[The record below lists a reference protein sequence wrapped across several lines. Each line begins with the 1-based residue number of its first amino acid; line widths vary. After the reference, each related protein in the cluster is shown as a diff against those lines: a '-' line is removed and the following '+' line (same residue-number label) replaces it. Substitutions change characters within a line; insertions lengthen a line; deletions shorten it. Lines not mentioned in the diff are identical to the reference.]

1 MEPTFLAHLSYRFRN
16 TIIRASISH
25 SDYYANQLAPWTW
38 KDTNRAKQ
46 LALVTLAAWKLN
58 DDTWQGCQA
67 LWTGGVNAA
76 TQAVPGHHTKTR
88 LPQKEIKPVNS
99 KNHQLWIF
107 NGRTDAEAEAPI
119 LWPAD
124 VKSQLFGKD
133 PNAGK
138 DWGQEEKGVRRL
150 DGITASMNMSLCKLQ
165 EIVKNREVWHAA
177 VRGVTRSWT
186 QLSNCTTTHTYIYM
200 YLF

>member
-25 SDYYANQLAPWTW
+25 SDYYANQSAPWTW

-67 LWTGGVNAA
+67 LWTGGVDAA

-124 VKSQLFGKD
+124 AKSQLFGKD

-138 DWGQEEKGVRRL
+138 DWGQEEKGTVEDEIVGWHYQLSGHEFEQIR
-150 DGITASMNMSLCKLQ
+150 
-165 EIVKNREVWHAA
+165 EIVKDREAWCAA
-177 VRGVTRSWT
+177 TSGVTKELDTS
-186 QLSNCTTTHTYIYM
+186 
-200 YLF
+200 